1 MIVPDAFIPNGVVGN
16 SSAGPL
22 TTNTSPNYAMPPD
35 MLPSNKS
42 MVPGHGCAGT
52 KQNVIS
58 AKGIF
63 EPYNKM
69 NGGNKKLST
78 HDFSVPDLLVNGI
91 AGPYSGYSHKYVN
104 NPGPECRST
113 NIPRVGGKR
122 KLNRT
127 KRAMIKKHKR
137 TKKKK
142 QNRMRGGY
150 GYGCGCGHTCGR
162 SCGCKQGVMS
172 NTRSSSKKSRKNK
185 RRSRRVK
192 RGGGSEQPFSN
203 RPISFGYAIDT
214 TKLPTELSGL
224 ATRPQIKI
232 YDNCGK
238 YPRN

>member
-1 MIVPDAFIPNGVVGN
+1 MIGPLAFNPNGVVGTA
-16 SSAGPL
+16 SAGPL
-22 TTNTSPNYAMPPD
+22 TTNTSPNYALPPD

-69 NGGNKKLST
+69 HGGNKKLST
-78 HDFSVPDLLVNGI
+78 HEFIVPDLLVNGI

-127 KRAMIKKHKR
+127 KRVL
-137 TKKKK
+137 KKKK
-142 QNRMRGGY
+142 KRTMKKKHNRMRGGY
-150 GYGCGCGHTCGR
+150 GCGCGRTCRR
-162 SCGCKQGVMS
+162 SCGCNRRVMS
-172 NTRSSSKKSRKNK
+172 KTRSSSKKSRKNK
-185 RRSRRVK
+185 RRSRRVT
-192 RGGGSEQPFSN
+192 RGGGGEQPFSN

-224 ATRPQIKI
+224 ANRPQIKI

-238 YPRN
+238 YSRN